1 MDPTAC
7 NEQVLT
13 NSEVLRDWR
22 GDRHGFELCCNAAM
36 EVNTGVVWLAHRHI
50 LAGTKDLNP
59 EQNPIRRIPWST
71 GPSQVLA
78 SSHDGT
84 LGAHD
89 PRRAREV
96 S

>member
-1 MDPTAC
+1 
-7 NEQVLT
+7 L
-13 NSEVLRDWR
+13 
-22 GDRHGFELCCNAAM
+22 ELAD
-36 EVNTGVVWLAHRHI
+36 THVVWLARHYL
-50 LAGTKDLNP
+50 LAGIRGSDL
-59 EQNPIRRIPWST
+59 EQDLVRRIPWST